1 MRRGSNG
8 PPPYPRRR
16 GARWGTRLSRGPGSC
31 CRFIR
36 SLALAT
42 ALEQNARDQLRRTW
56 WTCGSPNEITAA
68 CGGCSPR
75 AGDAPTARPC

>member
-16 GARWGTRLSRGPGSC
+16 GARWRTRLSRGPGSC

-56 WTCGSPNEITAA
+56 WTCGSPNEIT
-68 CGGCSPR
+68 GRLRGMLTPS
-75 AGDAPTARPC
+75 G